1 VSGSFAVVARAV
13 VRRWIEEE
21 GLDRAALDAVADE
34 LCAAL
39 GSATAVIVD
48 EPIGAAL
55 AVVDGSRAWCVG
67 LAAHEGEDEQAL
79 LATLCAR
86 AAQRGA
92 SRLLSAGPPRWYL
105 RSGLARGERERAWV
119 DAGARVIATH
129 VDLWVDPRGVTTPAD
144 GVERVASRKECEQIA
159 SWLEAEFSV
168 AWAHEVRWAF
178 ARGAVFAARDAGEWV
193 AVAAHSGHCAAAG
206 TFGPLA
212 TRERAR
218 GRGHGARVARAA
230 LAAAAERGFARV
242 CVPWVDREVVRLY
255 EGLARV
261 EARAE
266 RVLYAVDLLGR

>member
-1 VSGSFAVVARAV
+1 MSDSFAVVARSV
-13 VRRWIEEE
+13 VRRWIDEE
-21 GLDRAALDAVADE
+21 GLDRALLDAVADE

-39 GSATAVIVD
+39 GGATAVTVGD
-48 EPIGAAL
+48 ATGEAL
-55 AVVDGSRAWCVG
+55 AVIDGSRAWCVG
-67 LAAHEGEDEQAL
+67 LAAHEREDERAL

-92 SRLLSAGPPRWYL
+92 SRLLSGGPPRWYL
-105 RSGLARGERERAWV
+105 RSGVSRGEPERAWV
-119 DAGARVIATH
+119 SAGARAIATH
-129 VDLWVDPRGVTTPAD
+129 WDLWVDPRAVAMPAQ
-144 GVERVASRKECEQIA
+144 GVERVTTRTDCEQIA
-159 SWLEAEFSV
+159 AWLEAEFSV
-168 AWAHEVRWAF
+168 AWADEVRWAF

-193 AVAAHSGHCAAAG
+193 AVAAHSGHCGAAG

-242 CVPWVDREVVRLY
+242 CVPWVEREVVRLY
-255 EGLARV
+255 EGVARV
-261 EARAE
+261 EARSE